1 MIRIVIEN
9 AFIFLL
15 PTIAYV
21 AWTAF
26 RLNEWPGLG
35 AVLRDAPL
43 IKLFV
48 AGAALMLAALTL
60 VAMREIGD
68 GRTPDGVSSPP
79 SAVFTPETPTPQRP
93 PATQQPPPTQ

>member
-9 AFIFLL
+9 VFIFLL
-15 PTIAYV
+15 PTIAYI

-26 RLNEWPGLG
+26 KLSEWPGLG
-35 AVLRDAPL
+35 EVVRDAPL
-43 IKLFV
+43 VKLFV

-68 GRTPDGVSSPP
+68 GRTPDGNSSPP
-79 SAVFTPETPTPQRP
+79 SAVFTPDTPTPQHP
-93 PATQQPPPTQ
+93 PATQ